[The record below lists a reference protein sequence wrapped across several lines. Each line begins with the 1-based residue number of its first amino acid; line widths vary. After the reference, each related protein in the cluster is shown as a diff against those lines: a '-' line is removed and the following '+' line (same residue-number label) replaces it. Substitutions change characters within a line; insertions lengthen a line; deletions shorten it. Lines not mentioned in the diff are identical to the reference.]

1 MGTLLFFYRCQSPA
15 PLDRRG
21 TTQMSFFRFFTKRRR
36 HIFCLEDQKWREHSA
51 RSCLCIRHRI
61 CRVGRC
67 PDGKGWLRRFHGGR
81 ACIPSF
87 TFSQPI
93 FPFIAFVLYIGLT
106 LTILRIHFILV
117 TGESRISR
125 LSGEVHTV
133 SVTSDIHGPRRALW
147 PPCTQEVPW
156 RSTVFGAVPAARV
169 CTLPLKAER
178 TQNERLCR
186 YYL

>member
-1 MGTLLFFYRCQSPA
+1 MYQSKKHSLRRSIGVWCSRRKNRNNKCRRSKDVPELNKMGTLLFFYRCQSPA

-36 HIFCLEDQKWREHSA
+36 LIFCLEDQKWREHSA

-93 FPFIAFVLYIGLT
+93 STFIAFAYRRDLDNPPRSLYIGN
-106 LTILRIHFILV
+106 
-117 TGESRISR
+117 
-125 LSGEVHTV
+125 
-133 SVTSDIHGPRRALW
+133 RRK
-147 PPCTQEVPW
+147 PN
-156 RSTVFGAVPAARV
+156 PAAFRWGPHRK
-169 CTLPLKAER
+169 CDIRHSWTP
-178 TQNERLCR
+178 
-186 YYL
+186 